1 MSGALSVEQRELR
14 SVARDFFA
22 DRSDEA
28 AVRAQMAAPI
38 DAVAG
43 YDTTTWAL
51 LNEQL
56 GVQGMIIPEE
66 YGGSGFGHVDL
77 GVVLEEAG
85 RALYGGPLLSTVLAA
100 DAILATGDHAAD
112 LLTRIAQDG
121 AAATVAVLE
130 RAGSWGAPPRMRA
143 ERDGARWRL
152 TGRKVHVLD
161 AMSADLLVV
170 SAPEGLFAVSRDD
183 VTITP
188 APTLDQTRR
197 QAHIAFDGAPA
208 RQLGDGAAVAR
219 LLATAAIHLAVEQV
233 GGAAR
238 ALDMA
243 VEYSRTRHQYG
254 RPIGSFQALKHL
266 CADVA
271 TAVESARSAAY
282 AGLHALDVDA
292 PDLALTASAAQVFC
306 AETYTAAAALCVQV
320 HGAIAITWEH
330 PAHLHL
336 KRAKAGE
343 LLFGSPSRHRELL
356 AAALGLAEG
365 TS

>member
-1 MSGALSVEQRELR
+1 MTRTLTPEQRELQ
-14 SVARDFFA
+14 SVARGFFA
-22 DRSDEA
+22 ERSDEA
-28 AVRAQMAAPI
+28 AVRAQMAAPSEY
-38 DAVAG
+38 DA
-43 YDTTTWAL
+43 TTWTL

-56 GVQGMIIPEE
+56 GVQGMIVPEK

-85 RALYGGPLLSTVLAA
+85 RALYGGPLLSTALAA
-100 DAILATGDHAAD
+100 DAVLASGDEAAD
-112 LLTRIAQDG
+112 LLPRIAQEG
-121 AAATVAVLE
+121 AVGTVAVLE
-130 RAGSWGAPPRMRA
+130 RARGWGAAPAARA
-143 ERDGARWRL
+143 ERDGGRWRL

-161 AMSADLLVV
+161 AAAADVLLVT
-170 SAPEGLFAVSRDD
+170 ARYGERIGLFAVAPED

-188 APTLDQTRR
+188 VPTLDQTRR
-197 QAHIAFDGAPA
+197 QAHIAFDAAPA
-208 RQLGDGAAVAR
+208 RLLGDGAGAR

-238 ALDMA
+238 ALEMA

-254 RPIGSFQALKHL
+254 RPIGSFQAIKHL

-292 PDLALTASAAQVFC
+292 PDLALTASAAKVFC
-306 AETYTAAAALCVQV
+306 AETYTAAAAVCVQV

-356 AAALGLAEG
+356 AAALGLTE
-365 TS
+365 TT